1 MSDPGVN
8 MEIVWNVSH
17 EIPRSLDGI
26 LQKLHVFVMFFPC
39 GMKILWNI
47 LHRFPAII
55 KLGPICRET
64 PRNISHEMPWS
75 PHGVFMF
82 FLSTWHENPIQYLES
97 RGVFTENFTRF
108 SPRNSMGNKT
118 GTAILQD
125 RQFMINSAFNS
136 IFGKVGRTAS
146 EEVVLHLVIYK
157 SMLILLYRFEVLN
170 LNKSQLNSI
179 LWQTDLWWNSLILTI
194 CKL

>member
-1 MSDPGVN
+1 

-82 FLSTWHENPIQYLES
+82 FFVHVTRKSHTVFRITWSLHGKFHTFFST
-97 RGVFTENFTRF
+97 
-108 SPRNSMGNKT
+108 
-118 GTAILQD
+118 
-125 RQFMINSAFNS
+125 QFH
-136 IFGKVGRTAS
+136 G
-146 EEVVLHLVIYK
+146 E
-157 SMLILLYRFEVLN
+157 
-170 LNKSQLNSI
+170 
-179 LWQTDLWWNSLILTI
+179 
-194 CKL
+194 